1 MDYSIII
8 LLGVLLL
15 RWAVIRGRLKEIER
29 RIAELSSVQ
38 GVGSRDVA
46 IQELE
51 ERVSRL
57 ENSPQL
63 TPEVPAAP
71 RVALITEPVR
81 PFAVQPGRLAP
92 EAEAAPIAVPAAESR
107 VPQVSPP
114 GVTPPVPPQPSMF
127 TTWGRR
133 MREQMAGEE
142 WEAVIGGSW
151 LNKLGVF
158 TLVIGVALFLG
169 YSLKHLGPSG
179 RVAVGY
185 AVSVAMLGGGVI
197 LERRPRYVIF
207 ARGLI
212 GGGWAA
218 LYATTYAT
226 HGLEAARII
235 RDPLLGMLLLGA
247 VAAGM
252 IVHSLRYRS
261 QVVTGLAYF
270 IGFVT
275 ITISPVSTFAALASA
290 PLAASLL
297 FVAQRFTWVP
307 MAVAGIVVTYG
318 TYAVRY
324 SLAPPLGSFLGDFV
338 SGQSVLAIYWLL
350 FEGFDLFDT
359 ARSRRDRGLAQ
370 TIFPLNACGFVGV
383 SLLQWSSVTPTTL
396 YIFFAASAVAYL
408 VSTVVRT
415 KIRPLSSFAGDT
427 EIVTRALSGSYE
439 AAITVAVALATPGIF
454 LRFSGLSINV
464 ALLLEAEFLFL
475 AGVRLGQ
482 PYLRALGAVIFTLPV
497 IKLCLVDIA
506 RGGNV
511 IALGLNLMAWTPVA
525 FLTATV
531 FYLNR
536 GLIRPDSR
544 SFLLL
549 PETGYSYAASALLA
563 LILGFEMPRQYLG
576 LGWVVLALPLFELGL
591 RKRLEEFRWQ
601 SYGLAV
607 LGFGTLLIVN
617 GLNPVSPVA
626 RSSWISLGA
635 GALLAYAGATR
646 LFRLS
651 LGRLPDWEQRG
662 VRQLSSWAGTI
673 SLTALLWHVLP
684 RDYLGLGWLVL
695 ALALLE
701 LGIRERPEELRLQAY
716 VVAALSFC
724 KLLLVSVFGAGGD
737 PVRSPWISLAV
748 GALLPYAAATRLFRL
763 RFGRLPERERLGVRD
778 VSSAA
783 GTLFLTALLW
793 HVLPTPMVAV
803 GWGIVSL
810 LLIELGFALP
820 LPILRLQGNLVGAL
834 AYGRLFLANFTGTG
848 ATAGISHR
856 MLTVFP
862 LILLFYY
869 LSAKLK
875 AEGERDRLLGWERG
889 LSRLYLYAPALLAV
903 FLLRFEF
910 GRVLAVVGWAL
921 LGLALLFVG
930 IRRNNR
936 DLRWQSYMLGIL
948 TFSRSWAT
956 NFYIP
961 ESLAG
966 MFGRVVTG
974 AWVIGSF
981 YAAQLLS
988 PRDRTEEPGAPGN
1001 RVARALDQL
1010 DLHARTMF
1018 SLLAS
1023 VLLAVLLFYEVSGR
1037 LLTVAWALEGTA
1049 LLVAGFPLR
1058 ERPLRLSGLCLLAAC
1073 VLKVFVYDLRELEAL
1088 PRILS
1093 FVVLGILLLAISLIY
1108 TRFREQLRRYL

>member
-1 MDYSIII
+1 MDFLIII

-29 RIAELSSVQ
+29 RIEELFSAQ
-38 GVGSRDVA
+38 GEESRDVA

-57 ENSPQL
+57 ENSLQL
-63 TPEVPAAP
+63 KPEAPAAP
-71 RVALITEPVR
+71 REARIAEQVR
-81 PFAVQPGRLAP
+81 PRAVGPQGLAP
-92 EAEAAPIAVPAAESR
+92 EVQEARIAVPAAESR
-107 VPQVSPP
+107 IPEAPP
-114 GVTPPVPPQPSMF
+114 PAVTPPVPAEPSVVTM
-127 TTWGRR
+127 WGRR
-133 MREQMAGEE
+133 IWEQMAGEE

-151 LNKLGVF
+151 LNKLGVL
-158 TLVIGVALFLG
+158 TLVFGVALFLG
-169 YSLKHLGPSG
+169 YSLKHLGPGG
-179 RVAVGY
+179 RVVVGY
-185 AVSVAMLGGGVI
+185 AVSVAMLVGGVI

-275 ITISPVSTFAALASA
+275 ITISPVSTFAVFASI

-307 MAVAGIVVTYG
+307 MTVAGIVVTYG

-324 SLAPPLGSFLGDFV
+324 SLVPPLGSFLDNLI

-350 FEGFDLFDT
+350 FEGFDLFDV
-359 ARSRRDRGLAQ
+359 AKPHQDRGLAQ
-370 TIFPLNACGFVGV
+370 SIFPLNACGFIGV
-383 SLLQWSSVTPTTL
+383 SLLQWSSVAPTTL
-396 YIFFAASAVAYL
+396 YIFFAVSSVAYL
-408 VSTVVRT
+408 VSTVVRA
-415 KIRPLSSFAGDT
+415 KIRPVLSFVEDT
-427 EIVTRALSGSYE
+427 DIVARALSGSYE
-439 AAITVAVALATPGIF
+439 GAVTVAVALATPGIF
-454 LRFSGLSINV
+454 LRFSGLSVNV
-464 ALLLEAEFLFL
+464 ALLLQAEFLFL
-475 AGVRLGQ
+475 AGVRLSQ

-506 RGGNV
+506 REGTL
-511 IALGLNLMAWTPVA
+511 IALGLHLMAWTPVA
-525 FLTATV
+525 LLTATV
-531 FYLNR
+531 FYVNR

-544 SFLLL
+544 SLLLL
-549 PETGYSYAASALLA
+549 PEAGYSYAASALLA

-576 LGWVVLALPLFELGL
+576 LGWLVLALPLFELGL

-601 SYGLAV
+601 SYALSA
-607 LGFGTLLIVN
+607 LGSGMLLIVN
-617 GLNPVSPVA
+617 GLIPASYAA

-646 LFRLS
+646 LFRL
-651 LGRLPDWEQRG
+651 P
-662 VRQLSSWAGTI
+662 
-673 SLTALLWHVLP
+673 
-684 RDYLGLGWLVL
+684 
-695 ALALLE
+695 
-701 LGIRERPEELRLQAY
+701 
-716 VVAALSFC
+716 
-724 KLLLVSVFGAGGD
+724 
-737 PVRSPWISLAV
+737 
-748 GALLPYAAATRLFRL
+748 
-763 RFGRLPERERLGVRD
+763 FGRLLERERVGVRD

-783 GTLFLTALLW
+783 GTIFLTALLW
-793 HVLPTPMVAV
+793 HVLPTPVVAL

-820 LPILRLQGNLVGAL
+820 LPALRLQGNLAGAL

-848 ATAGISHR
+848 ETAGVSHR
-856 MLTVFP
+856 LLTVFP
-862 LILLFYY
+862 IIILFYY
-869 LSAKLK
+869 FSAKVRV
-875 AEGERDRLLGWERG
+875 EGKHGRLVGWERG
-889 LSRLYLYAPALLAV
+889 LPRLYLYAPALLAV
-903 FLLRFEF
+903 LLLRFEF
-910 GRVLAVVGWAL
+910 GRVLTVVGWAL
-921 LGLALLFVG
+921 LGLSLLFFG
-930 IRRNNR
+930 IRWNNQ
-936 DLRWQSYMLGIL
+936 DLRWQSYVLAVL

-974 AWVIGSF
+974 TWVIGSL

-988 PRDRTEEPGAPGN
+988 PRDQKLGSVAPKNWLG
-1001 RVARALDQL
+1001 RALNQC
-1010 DLHARTMF
+1010 DLHARAMF

-1023 VLLAVLLFYEVSGR
+1023 ALLTVLLFYEVSGR
-1037 LLTVAWALEGTA
+1037 LLTVAWALEGVV

-1058 ERPLRLSGLCLLAAC
+1058 ERVLRLSGLCLLAAC
-1073 VLKVFVYDLRELEAL
+1073 IVKVFAYDLRELEAL
-1088 PRILS
+1088 PRIVS
-1093 FVVLGILLLAISLIY
+1093 FVVLGVLLLGVSLIY